1 MRPYAPGDPPE
12 NSIVLGSPAGNP
24 AIATLLQGL
33 SLPIPQQ
40 GPSPAENFVLK
51 VVSTHILAA
60 GQGDRGVLHAAQGLK
75 QYIRSL
81 PSTQPAPSLPAM
93 TLRDYPDT
101 EMRAFLILL
110 ANYPFDPERTDG
122 FKYMNLPF
130 SIETARAYL
139 HFLSEFRFNTVILQM
154 GDIVAWRHLPQ
165 PEDTAISV
173 EEFLGLVREANE
185 YGLET
190 IPLLNAS
197 SAHYGWIGTAEEPA
211 AFTEEYVLSH
221 NTEHL
226 AIFLALVEEIAHA
239 YEGIQPLRFF
249 HAGLDEDWSLGPR
262 PVNLHLEWLDAIYAE
277 TTSHAAKMMIWHDN
291 WTGTQH
297 FLDHGRNYPQM
308 RVLVWDY
315 QTPIQTASKT
325 TVGDVLGRGLE
336 ADFCFWGNGVP
347 SDFQWW
353 FSVQNP
359 LRRGFVGVHWVHGTV
374 CKQPTSPVFHKVVDT
389 YMRKHAQQFWNAQH
403 LE

>member
-1 MRPYAPGDPPE
+1 MRPYTAGDPPA
-12 NSIVLGSPAGNP
+12 NSIVLGSPGGNP

-33 SLPIPQQ
+33 GLQIPQQ
-40 GPSPAENFVLK
+40 GPSPAENFLIK
-51 VVSTHILAA
+51 VVSSHIVAA

-81 PSTQPAPSLPAM
+81 PSTHPTGSLPAM
-93 TLRDYPDT
+93 TLQDYPDT
-101 EMRAFLILL
+101 EMRAFVILM
-110 ANYPFDPERTDG
+110 ANYPFDPERRDG
-122 FKYMNLPF
+122 FKYMDLPF
-130 SIETARAYL
+130 SVDTVRTYL
-139 HFLSEFRFNTVILQM
+139 QFLSEFRFNTVILQV
-154 GDIVAWRHLPQ
+154 GDSVAWQHLPQ
-165 PEDTAISV
+165 PQNTAISV
-173 EEFLGLVREANE
+173 DAFLGLVREANE

-197 SAHYGWIGTAEEPA
+197 SAHYGWIGTTEEPA

-221 NTEHL
+221 NAEHL
-226 AIFLALVEEIAHA
+226 ATYLALVEEIAQA
-239 YEGIQPLRFF
+239 YEGTQPLRFF

-262 PVNLHLEWLDAIYAE
+262 PVNLHLEWVDAIYAE
-277 TTSHAAKMMIWHDN
+277 TVSRAAKMMIWHDN

-297 FLDHGRNYPQM
+297 FLNQGQNYPQM

-325 TVGDVLGRGLE
+325 TVGNILARGLE

-353 FSVQNP
+353 FSLQNP
-359 LRRGFVGVHWVHGTV
+359 LRRGLVGVHWVHGTV
-374 CKQPTSPVFHKVVDT
+374 CKEPTSPVFLEVVDT